1 MLDEAGHASVI
12 AAFNRGWRRLLKE
25 ELVTASNIE
34 TIAAALL
41 EAIMSA
47 AMKGQRSE
55 FVLTAIG
62 LTSVHDKGTQGAAK
76 AGIGAGY
83 FALGAGVAPNRDLQK
98 L

>member
-1 MLDEAGHASVI
+1 MLDEADHAAVI

-34 TIAAALL
+34 TIAPALL

-47 AMKGQRSE
+47 AMKGQRGE

-62 LTSVHDKGTQGAAK
+62 LTSVHKRTQRAAK
-76 AGIGAGY
+76 AGISEGY
-83 FALGAGVAPNRDLQK
+83 LH
-98 L
+98 